1 MLPDTAE
8 QSLAAQHC
16 RGGRPEAAVL
26 SDLLRVKENTMRYP
40 IVAAAMALAG
50 VAMTTPVQAQYVQ
63 AGMLVCDITGG
74 VGFVVTSQ
82 RQLSCRFRNALGEP
96 EVYSGVINRVGLDL
110 GATAG
115 GQLLWVVF
123 APSGQFGRGALA
135 GNYAGASAEA
145 TVGLGV
151 GANVLFGGS
160 ERSIALQPVSVQG
173 QTGLNAA
180 VGIAGLQLREPA
192 RFVSERRVIR
202 R

>member
-1 MLPDTAE
+1 
-8 QSLAAQHC
+8 
-16 RGGRPEAAVL
+16 
-26 SDLLRVKENTMRYP
+26 VKENTMRFP
-40 IVAAAMALAG
+40 ILTAAMALAG

-115 GQLLWVVF
+115 GQLLWAVF

-180 VGIAGLQLREPA
+180 LGIAGLQLREPA
-192 RFVSERRVIR
+192 RLVSERRVIR

>member
-1 MLPDTAE
+1 
-8 QSLAAQHC
+8 
-16 RGGRPEAAVL
+16 
-26 SDLLRVKENTMRYP
+26 MRTSTF
-40 IVAAAMALAG
+40 AAAIALAG
-50 VAMTTPVQAQYVQ
+50 LAVTSPAKAQYVQ
-63 AGMLVCDITGG
+63 AGLLVCDVTGG

-96 EVYSGVINRVGLDL
+96 EVYSGLISRVGLDL

-115 GQLLWVVF
+115 GQLLWAVL

-145 TVGLGV
+145 TLGLGV

-160 ERSIALQPVSVQG
+160 ERSIALQPLSVQG

-180 VGIAGLQLREPA
+180 VGIAGLQLREPP
-192 RFVSERRVIR
+192 RVLSDRRAGR